1 MKSANK
7 KSNTVL
13 LWGLTA
19 LFSFRVIA
27 QLIVA
32 NFETGFLPPF
42 ESWHSGTMPYW
53 LLLLIQVLILII
65 MLTTNYRYCS
75 GKLIGKPLI
84 GRGLLIF
91 GVIYLLVMLL
101 RLGLGLTLFS
111 EDRWFSNYIPT
122 FFHLVLAVWVLTI
135 GRIHYKQC

>member
-13 LWGLTA
+13 LWGMTA

-42 ESWHSGTMPYW
+42 ESWHSGTMPYS

-65 MLTTNYRYCS
+65 MLTTNTRYCS

-101 RLGLGLTLFS
+101 RFGLGLTLFS